1 MPDVLNDAVEIAG
14 YGAIGLVLMAAG
26 YAVVDALTPG
36 RLFTLIVEQRNRN
49 AALITS
55 ASVGA
60 MAIVA
65 AMAVHSAEG
74 DASTGLTAAAVYGVV
89 GLVLMAISFVVI
101 DLLTPGRLGDI
112 VTDPQPQPATWV
124 TATAHLGVGLVI
136 AAAIS

>member
-1 MPDVLNDAVEIAG
+1 MPDVLNDAFEIAG

-89 GLVLMAISFVVI
+89 GLVLMVAHTLSDGWEGVV
-101 DLLTPGRLGDI
+101 R
-112 VTDPQPQPATWV
+112 
-124 TATAHLGVGLVI
+124 VI
-136 AAAIS
+136 AVRRAMKGEGRVYENENG